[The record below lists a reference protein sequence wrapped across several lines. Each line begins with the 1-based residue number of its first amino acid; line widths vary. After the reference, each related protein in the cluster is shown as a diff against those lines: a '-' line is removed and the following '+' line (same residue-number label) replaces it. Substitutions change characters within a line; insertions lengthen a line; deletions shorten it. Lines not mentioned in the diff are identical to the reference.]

1 MLGERK
7 ENNKKGMHKSIGKAQ
22 KSCQIFLAAIPLFA
36 YLPGGLDSIGIIV
49 LLTEAARGLRV
60 RLWGKTATP
69 GAGHTRYDHCQ
80 NRTWLEELAG

>member
-1 MLGERK
+1 LLAWRKK
-7 ENNKKGMHKSIGKAQ
+7 ENNEKGMHKSIGKAQ
-22 KSCQIFLAAIPLFA
+22 KSSQIFLAAIPLFV

-69 GAGHTRYDHCQ
+69 
-80 NRTWLEELAG
+80 